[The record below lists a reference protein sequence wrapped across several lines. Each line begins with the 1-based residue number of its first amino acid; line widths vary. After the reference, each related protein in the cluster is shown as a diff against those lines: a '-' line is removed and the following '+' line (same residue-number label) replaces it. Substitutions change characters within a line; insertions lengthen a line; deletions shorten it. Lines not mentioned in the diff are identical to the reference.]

1 LFYQIGGCRLV
12 DIRSQIEDYLEL
24 LEMNHFWNEEEG
36 VFELV
41 FNERKDEQS
50 ASESTDDDD
59 ALSFKYTLFVKP
71 GEKWI
76 QIFTDVYAVSK
87 IPEEKK
93 QSVYLDLLGS
103 NRKYAEVCFDFD
115 ESRGFIGTSQEMM
128 VQGLSF
134 DGFRA
139 EFLAVPWAVKKFWTE
154 IAMKHNLE

>member
-1 LFYQIGGCRLV
+1 MIDVRT
-12 DIRSQIEDYLEL
+12 QIEDYLDL
-24 LEMNHFWNEEEG
+24 LNMSYFWNEEEG

-50 ASESTDDDD
+50 ASESTEED

-71 GEKWI
+71 GLKWI
-76 QIFTDVYAVSK
+76 QIYADVYPLNK

-93 QSVYLDLLGS
+93 QSVYLDLLRS
-103 NRKYAEVCFDFD
+103 NRKYAEVCFDLD
-115 ESRGFIGTSQEMM
+115 EPRGFIGTSQEMM
-128 VQGLSF
+128 VQGLNF

-154 IAMKHNLE
+154 IAKKHDLE

>member
-1 LFYQIGGCRLV
+1 LFHQIGGSRLV
-12 DIRSQIEDYLEL
+12 DIRSQIEDYLDL
-24 LEMNHFWNEEEG
+24 LDMNHFWNEEEG

-50 ASESTDDDD
+50 ASESTDDD

-76 QIFTDVYAVSK
+76 QIFTDVYPVSK

-93 QSVYLDLLGS
+93 QFVYLDLLGS

-154 IAMKHNLE
+154 IAKKHNLE